1 MEDLDGAIQGVD
13 SWLRKSSSSLSAS
26 IVEELLVPME
36 AKEVAEMARRM
47 LTTARV
53 KWSHFVAMLAVA
65 FKCFPGIEL
74 CIKDLSSSL
83 LTAGLEKNGGD
94 DFEEFKRGM
103 IIARTGC
110 IVGCDAFYGG
120 YANWFAKTFGD
131 EQTSLAT
138 PKRRYAS
145 LLAALTSLVPSE
157 SAVCLRAHLNRPPFV
172 PFPMRNSAWS
182 DYANLVRTRIA
193 DLGQQMLRERQ
204 RGNERGGAAVGDSG
218 EVLESSYTFL
228 SLQFIRAPKFGN
240 VCVFVQLIYRLKRAK
255 IQLYKNPSITKLW
268 IFYRLWS

>member
-1 MEDLDGAIQGVD
+1 M
-13 SWLRKSSSSLSAS
+13 
-26 IVEELLVPME
+26 
-36 AKEVAEMARRM
+36 AKRM

-182 DYANLVRTRIA
+182 DYANLARTRIA
-193 DLGQQMLRERQ
+193 DIGQQMLRERQ
-204 RGNERGGAAVGDSG
+204 QRGGEHERGGAPVRGDSAG
-218 EVLESSYTFL
+218 EVHEHVRGGLTGFYTGNES
-228 SLQFIRAPKFGN
+228 I
-240 VCVFVQLIYRLKRAK
+240 
-255 IQLYKNPSITKLW
+255 LYAV
-268 IFYRLWS
+268 